1 MAVTIEIRSFHGA
14 SPDAGT
20 DRAGGTV
27 RFKQAD
33 NDTVDANNPI
43 PIPGGGTNY
52 SFKKQFRYYAP
63 TLPANVIDTLRW
75 YTDGANTLGTGVGL
89 VVKSNATYQ
98 DPIALGSADM
108 TGTTD
113 AFASTS
119 GSPLTVTGQVTS
131 SDSTGAF
138 GDYVHMQM
146 TVVNTASSGTTPSE
160 TTTFQYDES

>member
-1 MAVTIEIRSFHGA
+1 MAATVEIRSFHGA
-14 SPDAGT
+14 TPDAGV

-27 RFKQAD
+27 RFKVAD

-52 SFKKQFRYYAP
+52 SFKKQFRFHTA
-63 TLPANVIDTLRW
+63 TAPANLIDTLRW
-75 YTDGANTLGTGVGL
+75 YTDGNNNLGTAVGL
-89 VVKSNATYQ
+89 NVKSNATYQ
-98 DPIALGSADM
+98 DPIGLGAADM

-113 AFASTS
+113 AFSSTS
-119 GSPLTVTGQVTS
+119 GAPLTVTG
-131 SDSTGAF
+131 STTTNETF

-146 TVVNTASSGTTPSE
+146 TVGSTASSGTTPSE